1 MKLKLEDIKKITTGA
16 VKITEEN
23 SKFVFSRFTD
33 EQLELYKKFS
43 KENDKNFD
51 EKCKASSGI
60 KMKFKTNSLN
70 LGLKVDILPST
81 SRKYFAFDVFVDG
94 KMIGNLNNFE
104 DVTLP
109 IDYTE
114 VELPLGTFSK
124 EFFLGEGEKEVT
136 VYFPWSV
143 QPIIEELTLDNGSY
157 FEEVKAKKTL
167 LAFGDSITQGYDA
180 LHPSLRYACQ
190 LCNKLKVDEVN
201 KGIGGEVFFPAL
213 AKAKDDIS
221 PDYITVAYGTNDFSR
236 SSEED
241 FKVRCK
247 DFFTA
252 LSENYPDSKI
262 FAITPIW
269 RSDYKGPREFG
280 AFEKVEEHIKNT
292 VEPLENVVAISGFDL
307 VPKDEKFYS
316 DLRLH
321 PNDNGFMF
329 YADNLYNE
337 IAKEDNCL

>member
-16 VKITEEN
+16 VKIAEEN
-23 SKFVFSRFTD
+23 GKFIFSRFTD
-33 EQLELYKKFS
+33 EQLELYEKYSREKDTDF
-43 KENDKNFD
+43 DK
-51 EKCKASSGI
+51 KCKATSGI
-60 KMKFKTNSLN
+60 KFKFKTNSLR
-70 LGLKVDILPST
+70 LGLKVDVLPST

-94 KMIGNLNNFE
+94 KMIGSLDNFS

-109 IDYTE
+109 LDYTK
-114 VELPLGTFSK
+114 VELPLGKFSK

-136 VYFPWSV
+136 VYLPWSV
-143 QPIIEELTLDNGSY
+143 QSLIEEVSLDDNSY
-157 FEEVKAKKTL
+157 YEEIKAKKTL

-190 LCNKLKVDEVN
+190 LCNKLNVDELN
-201 KGIGGEVFFPAL
+201 KGIGGEVFFPQL
-213 AKAKDDIS
+213 AKAKDNFT
-221 PDYITVAYGTNDFSR
+221 PDYITVAYGTNDFSK

-241 FKVRCK
+241 FKVRCS
-247 DFFTA
+247 DFFNA
-252 LSENYPDSKI
+252 LSENYPNSKI

-292 VEPLENVVAISGFDL
+292 AEPLENVVVISGFDL

-337 IAKEDNCL
+337 IAKEVL